1 MALIALTT
9 ADQAEYVSDLDPSKK
24 RVDVPID
31 PNDPAKGTKK
41 VVRISDGASVF
52 YLRNL
57 EVFLKGYIYDN
68 ASSLSGE
75 QDSNKIGIQTRVNQ
89 TNIDAVRHGLTGFKN
104 FADKTGNAVVYAT
117 QKAVVNGRPYDV
129 VSDAV
134 MNTLGIQLIQELAEQ
149 IKKMSEVTA
158 AEEKNS
164 DAASQ
169 PSA

>member
-1 MALIALTT
+1 MALVALTT
-9 ADQAEYVSDLDPSKK
+9 ADQADYVSDLDPSKTK
-24 RVDVPID
+24 VTLPID
-31 PNDPAKGTKK
+31 PEDPSKGNKIVDK
-41 VVRISDGASVF
+41 ISDGASVF
-52 YLRNL
+52 SLRNL
-57 EVFLKGYIYDN
+57 DVFLKGYIYDN

-89 TNIDAVRHGLTGFKN
+89 TNIDAVRHGLIGIKN
-104 FADKTGNAVVYAT
+104 FADKLGNAVVYAT
-117 QKAVVNGRPYDV
+117 QKVVVNGRPYNV

-134 MNTLGIQLIQELAEQ
+134 MNTLGIQLIQELAEK

-164 DAASQ
+164 EEASQ

>member
-1 MALIALTT
+1 MALVALTT
-9 ADQAEYVSDLDPSKK
+9 ADQAEYVSNLDPSKK
-24 RVDVPID
+24 MVDVQND

-41 VVRISDGASVF
+41 VAQISDGASVF
-52 YLRNL
+52 MLRNL
-57 EVFLKGYIYDN
+57 DVFLKGYIYDN

-89 TNIDAVRHGLTGFKN
+89 TNIDAVRHGLIGIKN
-104 FADKTGNAVVYAT
+104 FADKLGNAVVYAT
-117 QKAVVNGRPYDV
+117 QKVVVNGRPYIG

-134 MNTLGIQLIQELAEQ
+134 MNTLGIQLIQELAEK

-164 DAASQ
+164 EEASQ
-169 PSA
+169 QSA